1 MLTQPPA
8 PVYSTSELLRDKH
21 ARAHRT
27 RPEITDGFGADKR
40 NSCIGTAGAEH
51 CSWKRVSAF
60 TPGAPR
66 SSVPLT
72 SCVSPASLRLTKC

>member
-51 CSWKRVSAF
+51 
-60 TPGAPR
+60 
-66 SSVPLT
+66 
-72 SCVSPASLRLTKC
+72 